1 MLTSTDT
8 PRIILPYPS
17 PSPEPDRIELTVNQ
31 AAKELQRSP
40 RTVRRL
46 AAKGKLVARKVIRKD
61 NRAEWLIDAASVRTV
76 AADYAADT
84 AAVSN
89 RGQVS
94 VLADHIKSLR
104 EEQGQV
110 AALLADR
117 LEKVERAVRALPPAS
132 NHKDQLTQL
141 MERMDELTAQIEELL
156 TPAPE
161 QPKPRG
167 WHKRVWRWLQGGPNN
182 GEGR

>member
-1 MLTSTDT
+1 MAVNTDT
-8 PRIILPYPS
+8 PTAPLPHPS
-17 PSPEPDRIELTVNQ
+17 PTPEPDRIELTVNQ

-46 AAKGKLVARKVIRKD
+46 AAKGKLVARKVIRED
-61 NRAEWLIDAASVRTV
+61 NRAEWLIDADSVRTV

-104 EEQGQV
+104 EEQGHV

-132 NHKDQLTQL
+132 DHKDQLTQL
-141 MERMDELTAQIEELL
+141 VERVDELGAQIEELL

-161 QPKPRG
+161 EPKPRA
-167 WHKRVWRWLQGGPNN
+167 WHTRAWQWLQGGADN